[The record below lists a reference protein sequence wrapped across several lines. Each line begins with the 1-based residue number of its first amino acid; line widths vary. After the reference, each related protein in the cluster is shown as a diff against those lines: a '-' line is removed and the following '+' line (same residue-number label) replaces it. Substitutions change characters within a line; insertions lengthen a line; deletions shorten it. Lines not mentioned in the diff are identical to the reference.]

1 MPVAMR
7 STPTITNNQ
16 TVNTNGTVA
25 PANANNLSVFM
36 SPCKTV
42 VVVFKKLLFH
52 QLLVRSFDYV

>member
-7 STPTITNNQ
+7 SPPTITKNQ

-36 SPCKTV
+36 S
-42 VVVFKKLLFH
+42 
-52 QLLVRSFDYV
+52 LVRSSSGVQEATFSPTFSSEL